1 MFKELNDNLS
11 SIEQEIAK
19 MKTAVEHIDAA
30 KESALSAVNAANT
43 TNAEFK
49 DHLQKV
55 IKAVDSILKPH
66 QELIETTEN
75 LTKAIKGIDIQ
86 KQLFLIKTITI
97 STFAISLI
105 GTILILI
112 LK

>member
-1 MFKELNDNLS
+1 MFKELNENLS

-19 MKTAVEHIDAA
+19 MKTAVEHIDTAKAAA
-30 KESALSAVNAANT
+30 KAAVDAANT

-55 IKAVDSILKPH
+55 MKAVDSILKPH
-66 QELIETTEN
+66 HDLIAATEN
-75 LTKAIKGIDIQ
+75 LTKSINSIDFP
-86 KQLFLIKTITI
+86 KQLFLIKIIAI
-97 STFAISLI
+97 STFAVALI
-105 GTILILI
+105 GTVLILI